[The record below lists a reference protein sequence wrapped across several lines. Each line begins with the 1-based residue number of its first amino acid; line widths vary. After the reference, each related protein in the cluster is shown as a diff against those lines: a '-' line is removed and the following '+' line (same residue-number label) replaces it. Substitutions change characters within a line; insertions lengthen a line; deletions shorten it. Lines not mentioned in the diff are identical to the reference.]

1 MSDALN
7 DVSRRTLTAGDRY
20 LALLAIVL
28 LGYALMGKGFAYI
41 GFPPLYVGEIA
52 FLTGIAV
59 FVRSGV
65 LVASLAT
72 LPSLVLAATM
82 MWVLARTVPFVS
94 VYGFDALRDSV
105 IILYGGFAFVVIGL
119 LLEDARRIDTVL
131 RYYSNVLVVF
141 PAIPWGSGSPNIG
154 QTISR
159 NCTVRTC
166 RSWRSQGAPSE
177 RIWREPR
184 FLSWSATGRF
194 RFCGLWY
201 GLAR

>member
-72 LPSLVLAATM
+72 LP
-82 MWVLARTVPFVS
+82 VS
-94 VYGFDALRDSV
+94 RLLR
-105 IILYGGFAFVVIGL
+105 
-119 LLEDARRIDTVL
+119 
-131 RYYSNVLVVF
+131 
-141 PAIPWGSGSPNIG
+141 P
-154 QTISR
+154 
-159 NCTVRTC
+159 
-166 RSWRSQGAPSE
+166 
-177 RIWREPR
+177 
-184 FLSWSATGRF
+184 
-194 RFCGLWY
+194 
-201 GLAR
+201 